1 MGSEELPAI
10 STLNEWLPSVPAA
23 NVPPTLKLPLASVLS
38 QFEISQDAPLLVPRR
53 RMGDWRSPPITLRL
67 QIAPTQYFV
76 ESSVSTGDSKCISK
90 TLSPKPAYTL
100 LGS

>member
-1 MGSEELPAI
+1 MGSEKLPAI

-23 NVPPTLKLPLASVLS
+23 NVPSTLKLPLAAVLP
-38 QFEISQDAPLLVPRR
+38 QFEISQDAPLLKPRSR
-53 RMGDWRSPPITLRL
+53 IGCWRSPSITLKR
-67 QIAPTQYFV
+67 QVAPTQYFV

-100 LGS
+100 L